1 MIFIYIIISYMSSG
15 FSEIVKLSSGIVGSN
30 KKIKITK
37 EDYIKWAKKNKDI
50 LKNIEEIVTNQFQLL
65 SVKLGTRRV
74 KRGTRSV
81 KRGTSTRRLRR
92 GTSTRRL
99 RRGGSRTSSPTV
111 KESFKNY
118 IKDHMNWI
126 APFAISVMTMVIAVI
141 MYNVSA
147 VGYTIMGAAE
157 QQLLNRQ
164 TILTDAQAGR
174 SRADADLA
182 AEMRN
187 HPELELKI
195 KGEQQQNL
203 VMIGCA
209 TLIIITTILMSG
221 YMYNRSEDRKVKT
234 HANNARHALEQEKMR
249 TGEMIITA
257 PISSDYLE
265 NAGFLANRV
274 MRQQQQQQPQLDYGR
289 QPQPLGWY

>member
-1 MIFIYIIISYMSSG
+1 MSSG

-37 EDYIKWAKKNKDI
+37 VDYIKWAKENKAI
-50 LKNIEEIVTNQFQLL
+50 LKNIEEIVTNQFKLL
-65 SVKLGTRRV
+65 SVKLGTRSV
-74 KRGTRSV
+74 KRGTRT
-81 KRGTSTRRLRR
+81 RRRRLRR

-99 RRGGSRTSSPTV
+99 RRGGSRTSSATV

-126 APFAISVMTMVIAVI
+126 APFVISVMTMVIAVI

-174 SRADADLA
+174 SRADAYLA

-221 YMYNRSEDRKVKT
+221 YMYNRSEDRKFEYDKA
-234 HANNARHALEQEKMR
+234 H
-249 TGEMIITA
+249 TGQMTITA
-257 PISSDYLE
+257 PFSSRSME
-265 NAGFLANRV
+265 NSGILANRV
-274 MRQQQQQQPQLDYGR
+274 MQQQSGYGRQPQPQLDYGR
-289 QPQPLGWY
+289 QSQPGYGRQPQQPLGWY